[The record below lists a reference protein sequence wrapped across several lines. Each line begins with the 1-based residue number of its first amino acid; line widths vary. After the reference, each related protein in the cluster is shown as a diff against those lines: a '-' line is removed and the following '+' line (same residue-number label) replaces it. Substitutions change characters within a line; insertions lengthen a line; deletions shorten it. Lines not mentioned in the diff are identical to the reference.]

1 MKNCVYTEPPAAGVT
16 YRLACGVSGIAL
28 LGQSGLKI
36 NISGTVR
43 FDHISP
49 KVKTEFLYALLA
61 RAKLSNWIETCIH
74 SAHFNA
80 ISSIMKN
87 IRRSLFAKIFT
98 AIAATA
104 VLVVMVMALI
114 VAAWMRDGFAQ
125 YLLRGELARFDD
137 LTSSLADAHRG
148 GWTEFAKNPQQWND
162 FVHTHAPRPGIDS
175 GRPPPP
181 PRGGPPPRTGK
192 PPPFGAGG
200 EDLRLD
206 GRLVLLDREGI
217 QIAGNPKRMKVFDRR
232 PICAQGDCADG
243 EFLGYL
249 GMNAPLAAEN
259 ASDAFFLRGQYM
271 SLLLS
276 ALIAIGVSAFAA
288 YIIARQLLG
297 PIRRLEAGAKTM
309 ASGNYTARI
318 RQDRTDELGQL
329 IGHYNTLAAT
339 LEQTEKAEREWIS
352 NTSHELQTPLAVL
365 RAQIEA
371 LQDGIR
377 QPDEKTLTEMHAALM
392 RLSRL
397 VQDLKTLSYARE
409 AELSA
414 NFAREDLS
422 GIARVSADAVRSK
435 LAAQGIDLDL
445 DLAAPTPIECDGVQI
460 GQVIDNLLENARRY
474 TDGPGQVR
482 MKLEEVD
489 GFAVLT
495 VDDTPPVPPDADVGR
510 LFDRF
515 FRVEGSRSRASGGSG
530 LGLSVCKAIVE
541 AHSGTITAGRSDLG
555 GLQITIRLPKDT
567 A

>member
-1 MKNCVYTEPPAAGVT
+1 
-16 YRLACGVSGIAL
+16 
-28 LGQSGLKI
+28 
-36 NISGTVR
+36 
-43 FDHISP
+43 
-49 KVKTEFLYALLA
+49 
-61 RAKLSNWIETCIH
+61 
-74 SAHFNA
+74 
-80 ISSIMKN
+80 
-87 IRRSLFAKIFT
+87 
-98 AIAATA
+98 
-104 VLVVMVMALI
+104 MALI
-114 VAAWMRDGFAQ
+114 VAVWMRDGFAQ

-137 LTSSLADAHRG
+137 LTSSLAYAHRG
-148 GWTEFAKNPQQWND
+148 GWTEFADNQRQWND
-162 FVHTHAPRPGIDS
+162 FVRTHTPRPGIDS
-175 GRPPPP
+175 GRPP
-181 PRGGPPPRTGK
+181 GPPPAGPPPTAGK

-200 EDLRLD
+200 EGLRLD
-206 GRLVLLDREGI
+206 ERLVLLDREGI
-217 QIAGNPKRMKVFDRR
+217 QIAGNPERTKVFDRR
-232 PICAQGDCADG
+232 PICTQGDCADG
-243 EFLGYL
+243 EVLGYL
-249 GMNAPLAAEN
+249 GMNAPAAAEN

-276 ALIAIGVSAFAA
+276 ALIAILVSAVAA

-297 PIRRLEAGAKTM
+297 PIRRLETGAKAM
-309 ASGNYTARI
+309 ARGNYTARI

-339 LEQTEKAEREWIS
+339 LEQTAKAEREWIS

-377 QPDEKTLTEMHAALM
+377 QPNVKTLTEMHTALM

-422 GIARVSADAVRSK
+422 GIARASAETARSK
-435 LAAQGIDLDL
+435 LATQGIDLKL
-445 DLAAPTPIECDGVQI
+445 DLTAQILIDCDGGQI
-460 GQVIDNLLENARRY
+460 GQVIDNLFENAGRY

-482 MKLEEVD
+482 IRLREVED
-489 GFAVLT
+489 FAVLT
-495 VDDTPPVPPDADVGR
+495 VDDTPPAPPDADVDR

-530 LGLSVCKAIVE
+530 LGLSVCKVIVE
-541 AHSGTITAGRSDLG
+541 AHGGTISAAHSTLG
-555 GLQITIRLPKDT
+555 GLQIKISLPKDT